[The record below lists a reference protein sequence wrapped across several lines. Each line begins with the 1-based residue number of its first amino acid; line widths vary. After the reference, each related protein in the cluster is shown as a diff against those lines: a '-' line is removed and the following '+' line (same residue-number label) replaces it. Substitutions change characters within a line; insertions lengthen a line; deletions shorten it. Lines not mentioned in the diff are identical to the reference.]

1 MYPVNAAV
9 VPGRKGG
16 SRPLPV
22 GIRSAGHLRD
32 QGRRIPSVTSFE
44 LQTHSGR
51 PSDADRERAIEVL
64 KENAVRGRLSHETF
78 LQRME
83 LAMVVRGQAELDA
96 LVADLPSGGR
106 MVRWATGVVGTAS
119 AFTMRLRKAWW
130 AERLPKLMLPEPGP
144 YPLRIGRDYASGL
157 RIGDDS
163 VSRVHAELRREGDV
177 WVLRDLGSMNGTWV
191 NGQRL
196 TGAATVR
203 PGDLVT
209 FGRIGFRLADR

>member
-1 MYPVNAAV
+1 M
-9 VPGRKGG
+9 
-16 SRPLPV
+16 
-22 GIRSAGHLRD
+22 
-32 QGRRIPSVTSFE
+32 TSFE
-44 LQTHSGR
+44 FQTHSDR
-51 PSDADRERAIEVL
+51 PSDADRDRAIEVL

-83 LAMVVRGQAELDA
+83 LAITARGQGELDA

-106 MVRWATGVVGTAS
+106 VTRWATDVVSTAS
-119 AFTMRLRKAWW
+119 AFTMRLRRAWW
-130 AERLPKLMLPEPGP
+130 AERLPKLLLPEPGP
-144 YPLRIGRDYASGL
+144 YPLRIGRDHASGL

-196 TGAATVR
+196 TGAAAVR
-203 PGDLVT
+203 PGDMVT
-209 FGRIGFRLADR
+209 FGRIGFRLAAR

>member
-1 MYPVNAAV
+1 MT
-9 VPGRKGG
+9 
-16 SRPLPV
+16 S
-22 GIRSAGHLRD
+22 SELR
-32 QGRRIPSVTSFE
+32 
-44 LQTHSGR
+44 THSDR

-83 LAMVVRGQAELDA
+83 IAMVTRGQAELDA

-106 MVRWATGVVGTAS
+106 MVRWATGVVSTAS

-196 TGAATVR
+196 TGAAEVR